1 MAGRH
6 VPDDFKRWQ
15 NELLFQTLKKK
26 KKETEKLTFNLAM
39 RRLHEHLVNLI
50 ILNAFLRR
58 CGPEITSTSVNVIHP
73 KESSLNSDRVC
84 SLHK

>member
-26 KKETEKLTFNLAM
+26 KKEKKIGGEKNKQEKLTFHLATS
-39 RRLHEHLVNLI
+39 RLA
-50 ILNAFLRR
+50 AFR
-58 CGPEITSTSVNVIHP
+58 
-73 KESSLNSDRVC
+73 
-84 SLHK
+84 